1 MSLIRALSKDLEA
14 RSDNSLRALFAA
26 RPDLISPMAPD
37 FAALAARASARVSV
51 QRALERLNK
60 PEMQVL
66 ETLHLCTNADTG
78 HSVSAAG
85 LKKVIAGST
94 LSALDPILAKLQ
106 ELALVHRADPPAGSP
121 ATTSRQRFYLPVGSL
136 KDVIG
141 IYPAGLGR
149 SYTEL
154 VRLQPAF
161 AQRVV
166 QLVAELQQSGLGI
179 HPASTPMDAALA
191 LQRWTSTPENLSS
204 ILATAPERTIGLL
217 DKFGGWAMGA
227 VPQAQRRASVTHESA
242 DVGPID
248 WLLARGLL
256 VPLDAGHVELPHSV
270 GIALRGGAIVD
281 DFTLA
286 PPVPE
291 LGHTSAALRRNAAMG
306 AIAETLR
313 LTGELL
319 FVVREQPLATLRS
332 GGVGVRELR
341 RLAESIRCGVHQTA
355 ILLELCALG
364 GLLRLDVDSSTW
376 VQPPSLEWLTLPR
389 QEQWLWLVNAW
400 LASERAPSLVGQP
413 LTGPA
418 SASAAHQGAAGT
430 TINALSAEAQ
440 RPDAPVVRRRVLEI
454 LNELTLEAA
463 APDGKAPVLDAR
475 AVLQRAEWSQPRMS
489 RRFSSLVR
497 GILEEATLLGLMGSG
512 AFTQLG
518 SAVAGAQPEQAMTI
532 LGEHLPAAVNHILL
546 QADLTAVAP
555 GYLAPELSETLL
567 LMADAEGQGPASI
580 YRFSATTIRRAL
592 DAGQDAESL
601 LAFLREHSAT
611 DVPQPLAYL
620 VQDTASRHG
629 RLRIGTSASF
639 IQSDDETAI
648 TDLLQEART
657 SALSLVRIAPTVL
670 TSSASPR
677 ETARVLRELGLSPAV
692 QEAETAVVRFKRT
705 TAVPGS
711 TRPVYTAPR
720 TAPPDDDVEAQLS
733 VLRQHRG
740 VPAEAA
746 GEASTQLGLE
756 TLQKAIRLKQAVTM
770 NVVDSLGNAN
780 TETVVPVSVSGGRVR
795 VFDPAKDTERVLS
808 IHRIIDVEPAKEL
821 RS

>member
-1 MSLIRALSKDLEA
+1 MSLIRALSKELEA
-14 RSDNSLRALFAA
+14 RSDDSLRALFAA

-37 FAALAARASARVSV
+37 FPALAARASARVSV

-78 HSVSAAG
+78 HSISSAG

-106 ELALVHRADPPAGSP
+106 DLALVHRADPPAGSP
-121 ATTSRQRFYLPVGSL
+121 ATSSRQRFYLPVGSL

-166 QLVAELQQSGLGI
+166 QLVAELHQSGAGI

-191 LQRWTSTPENLSS
+191 LQRWTSTPENLRA
-204 ILATAPERTIGLL
+204 ILATAPERTTGLL
-217 DKFGGWAMGA
+217 DKFGSWAMGA
-227 VPQAQRRASVTHESA
+227 VPQAQRRASVTHESH

-270 GIALRGGAIVD
+270 GLALRGGAIVD
-281 DFTLA
+281 DFTLT

-306 AIAETLR
+306 AIAEILR
-313 LTGELL
+313 LTAELL
-319 FVVREQPLATLRS
+319 FAVREQPLATLRS

-341 RLAESIRCGVHQTA
+341 RLAESIRLGVHETA
-355 ILLELCALG
+355 VLLELCAMA

-376 VQPPSLEWLTLPR
+376 VQPPSLEWLNLPR

-413 LTGPA
+413 LTGP
-418 SASAAHQGAAGT
+418 SSSAAHQGTAGT

-454 LNELTLEAA
+454 LNELTAEAA

-512 AFTQLG
+512 ALTQLG
-518 SAVAGAQPEQAMTI
+518 AAIADAQPEKALTI

-555 GYLAPELSETLL
+555 GYLAPELGDTLL

-580 YRFSATTIRRAL
+580 YRFSATSIRRAL

-611 DVPQPLAYL
+611 DVPQPLEYL
-620 VQDTASRHG
+620 IQDTASRHG

-648 TDLLQEART
+648 TDLLREART

-705 TAVPGS
+705 TALPGS
-711 TRPVYTAPR
+711 ARPVYTAPR
-720 TAPPDDDVEAQLS
+720 TAPPEDDVEAQLS
-733 VLRQHRG
+733 VLRQHRA
-740 VPAEAA
+740 VPAETT

-756 TLQKAIRLKQAVTM
+756 TLQTAIRLKQAVTM

-808 IHRIIDVEPAKEL
+808 IHRIIDVEPAGEL

>member
-1 MSLIRALSKDLEA
+1 MSLIRALSKELEA
-14 RSDNSLRALFAA
+14 RSDDSLRALFAA

-37 FAALAARASARVSV
+37 FPALAARASARVSV

-78 HSVSAAG
+78 HSISSAG

-106 ELALVHRADPPAGSP
+106 DLALVHRADPPTGSP
-121 ATTSRQRFYLPVGSL
+121 ATSSRQRFYLPVGSL

-166 QLVAELQQSGLGI
+166 QLVAELHQSGAGI

-191 LQRWTSTPENLSS
+191 LQRWTSTPENLRA
-204 ILATAPERTIGLL
+204 ILATAPDRTVALL
-217 DKFGGWAMGA
+217 DKFGSWAMGA
-227 VPQAQRRASVTHESA
+227 VPQAQRRASVTHESH

-270 GIALRGGAIVD
+270 GLALRGGAIVD

-306 AIAETLR
+306 AIAEILR
-313 LTGELL
+313 LAAELL
-319 FVVREQPLATLRS
+319 FAVREQPLATLRS

-341 RLAESIRCGVHQTA
+341 RLAESIRLGVHETA
-355 ILLELCALG
+355 ILLELCAMA

-376 VQPPSLEWLTLPR
+376 VQPPSLEWLNLPR

-413 LTGPA
+413 LAGP
-418 SASAAHQGAAGT
+418 SSSAAHQGAAGT

-454 LNELTLEAA
+454 LNELTVEAA

-475 AVLQRAEWSQPRMS
+475 AVLQRAEWAQPRMS

-497 GILEEATLLGLMGSG
+497 GILEEATILGLMGSG
-512 AFTQLG
+512 ALTQLG
-518 SAVAGAQPEQAMTI
+518 SAMADGQPEQAMTI

-580 YRFSATTIRRAL
+580 YRFSTTTIRRAL

-611 DVPQPLAYL
+611 DVPQPLEYL

-648 TDLLQEART
+648 TDLLREART
-657 SALSLVRIAPTVL
+657 SVLSLVRIAPTVL

-692 QEAETAVVRFKRT
+692 QEAEPAVVRFKRT

-711 TRPVYTAPR
+711 ARPVYSAPR
-720 TAPPDDDVEAQLS
+720 MAPPDDDVEAQLS
-733 VLRQHRG
+733 VLRQHRA
-740 VPAEAA
+740 VPAEAT

-756 TLQKAIRLKQAVTM
+756 TLQTAIRLKQAVTM

-808 IHRIIDVEPAKEL
+808 IHRIIDVEPAGEV
-821 RS
+821 RT